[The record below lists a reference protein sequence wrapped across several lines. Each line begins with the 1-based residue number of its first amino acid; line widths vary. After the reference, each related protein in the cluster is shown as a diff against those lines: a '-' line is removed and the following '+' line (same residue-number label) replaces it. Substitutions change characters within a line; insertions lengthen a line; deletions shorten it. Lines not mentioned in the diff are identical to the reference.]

1 MKNLKIGTVASCLV
15 AVVALAVTFS
25 VLTLVTF
32 AGFISLPASLSQT
45 EAYLSFLL
53 PALLS
58 WAVCPVFAVAAE

>member
-1 MKNLKIGTVASCLV
+1 MNLLDI
-15 AVVALAVTFS
+15 VVALAVTFS

-32 AGFISLPASLSQT
+32 AGFVSLPSSLTQT
-45 EAYLSFLL
+45 EASLSFLL